1 MTMQWGIVAR
11 SRSTGIQIRKPL
23 AQAYTDPQAAI
34 DDALAWQAELNSD
47 AKFGLTDWSARYD
60 HVEGG
65 PTEANVVPT
74 MIEHPEHAQ
83 PNRAMPESV
92 GCALN
97 GRL

>member
-23 AQAYTDPQAAI
+23 AQPYTDPEAAI
-34 DDALAWQAELNSD
+34 DAANLWQAELNTES
-47 AKFGLTDWSARYD
+47 KFGLNDWLARYD

-65 PTEANVVPT
+65 PTETNVVPT
-74 MIEHPEHAQ
+74 MIEHPENAQ
-83 PNRAMPESV
+83 PNRAMPE
-92 GCALN
+92 GQTMGMN